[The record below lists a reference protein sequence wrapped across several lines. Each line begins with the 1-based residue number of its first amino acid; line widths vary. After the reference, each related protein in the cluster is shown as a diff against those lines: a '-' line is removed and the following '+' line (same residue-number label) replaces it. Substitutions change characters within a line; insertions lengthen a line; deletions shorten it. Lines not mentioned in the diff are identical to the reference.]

1 MKGLGAFIKT
11 TVLGGILI
19 ILPAAILVIVFSWI
33 YRFAIGLIHP
43 FTRVLI
49 AQSNLPK
56 FTADV
61 VVIFLIV
68 MLCFLVGLF
77 VKTKAGGLIYHSFEQ
92 KVLKAAPGYSLA
104 KDIVAQLLGKKSSPF
119 SSVALVRLFDSETL
133 ATGFIMDS
141 HPDGSYTVFIPTAP
155 NPTSGV
161 IYHLKPE
168 YVHPVKVGVEDAMR
182 SIISCGAGSERLMTS
197 YLNDIR
203 EKDNIPTL

>member
-43 FTRVLI
+43 FTMVLI
-49 AQSNLPK
+49 SQSNLPK

-68 MLCFLVGLF
+68 MACFLVGLF

-92 KVLKAAPGYSLA
+92 RVLKAAPGYSLA
-104 KDIVAQLLGKKSSPF
+104 KDIVAQLLGKKTSPF
-119 SSVALVRLFDSETL
+119 SSVVLVRLFGSDTL
-133 ATGFIMDS
+133 ATGFIMDT
-141 HPDGSYTVFIPTAP
+141 HPDGIYSIFLPTAP
-155 NPTSGV
+155 NPTSGF
-161 IYHLKPE
+161 IYHIKSE
-168 YVHPVKVGVEDAMR
+168 DVHPINVGVEDAMR
-182 SIISCGAGSERLMTS
+182 SIISCGAGSEKLITA
-197 YLNDIR
+197 YHNQTK
-203 EKDNIPTL
+203 EKEITAS

>member
-11 TVLGGILI
+11 TLLGGIVVV
-19 ILPAAILVIVFSWI
+19 LPAAILVIVFSWI
-33 YRFAIGLIHP
+33 YKFAIGLIHP

-61 VVIFLIV
+61 IVIFLIV
-68 MLCFLVGLF
+68 MACFLVGIL
-77 VKTKAGGLIYHSFEQ
+77 VKTKAGGLMYHSFE
-92 KVLKAAPGYSLA
+92 KKILKATPGYSLT

-119 SSVALVRLFDSETL
+119 SSVALVKLFGSETL

-141 HPDGSYTVFIPTAP
+141 HPDGSYSVFVPTAP

-161 IYHLKPE
+161 IYHLKSE

-182 SIISCGAGSERLMTS
+182 SIISCGAGSEKLMTS
-197 YLNDIR
+197 YLNDKK
-203 EKDNIPTL
+203 EKDNIPAL